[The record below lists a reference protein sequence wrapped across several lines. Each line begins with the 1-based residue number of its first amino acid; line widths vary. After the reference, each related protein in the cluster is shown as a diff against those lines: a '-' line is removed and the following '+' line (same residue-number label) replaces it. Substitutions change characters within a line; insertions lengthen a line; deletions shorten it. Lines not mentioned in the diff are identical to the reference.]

1 MSKLQDALK
10 RGNDQA
16 RNRSSTQD
24 ADTRAHAFQDGAH
37 WVQQV
42 LIPAIREGNAE
53 LEPEQVAFQLDLNLD
68 RRSNKSRACR
78 LLAVRSKGGSAR
90 SRSQN
95 TRSTF
100 LVDGTS
106 GYTSTER
113 RGENSEP

>member
-16 RNRSSTQD
+16 RNRSNTQD
-24 ADTRAHAFQDGAH
+24 ADPRAHAFQDGAH

-42 LIPAIREGNAE
+42 LIPAITEGNAE

-68 RRSNKSRACR
+68 RSIHKSRACR

-90 SRSQN
+90 SRSQILDQRAWW
-95 TRSTF
+95 T
-100 LVDGTS
+100 
-106 GYTSTER
+106 
-113 RGENSEP
+113 